1 MSCGLVGSWKTVVPP
16 LGEETELPDI
26 ILVSLHVFLG
36 CTARVC
42 MLVYAG
48 IQVCMSILKMMMS
61 SFQRYLFLL
70 RTLPWVRIWCVGVIR
85 DWSKLGRPHTCKH
98 DISMVVVWAPVVA
111 NLVWGANLLTNT
123 ICVGVQE
130 SAQGVSQ
137 CGTSGVARLLVFPH
151 SPPSA
156 WLLVVE
162 SLLVCSDCV

>member
-70 RTLPWVRIWCVGVIR
+70 RTLP
-85 DWSKLGRPHTCKH
+85 
-98 DISMVVVWAPVVA
+98 
-111 NLVWGANLLTNT
+111 
-123 ICVGVQE
+123 
-130 SAQGVSQ
+130 
-137 CGTSGVARLLVFPH
+137 
-151 SPPSA
+151 
-156 WLLVVE
+156 
-162 SLLVCSDCV
+162 